1 MQNHIHIL
9 CLNGVMGLKNNIDSF
24 SAPLAEKETGS
35 IAFKALFFIL
45 GTYLV
50 LILSIILTIFIGAGL
65 IYIFYEWFS
74 TFTNSIPSGLMVVL
88 GLGMVIGVL
97 SMLHGIYV
105 SLKPRKSFYPGYIIA
120 KEEQPVLATL
130 IEKLCRDM
138 GTDSPDTII
147 LHAEPT
153 FFVQHGKVVTFNGKG
168 KGKILSIGIPLLSY
182 LTVDELR
189 SILAHEFAH
198 FTGKDTTY
206 STYIAPAYESAITA
220 IRNMQSYI
228 NRYLKKGSGKQAAL
242 ILPMLL
248 PNYILKLY
256 FSIFHKSNMK
266 RSRHRELRADSIAAA
281 TCGSDSFKSALKK
294 VVGLSKV
301 FEDIACGQLLG
312 LYREGRQY
320 KNYYQYFKEMSPY
333 ILSAASKFTEDALKE
348 NTNKYDSHPSL
359 KDRLERFPE
368 TGMNCNDNEASTELI
383 NDLEKY
389 EKYLT
394 QAYTEYLAVLNNVR
408 F

>member
-1 MQNHIHIL
+1 MEH
-9 CLNGVMGLKNNIDSF
+9 NIDNF
-24 SAPLAEKETGS
+24 CEPLIEKNTEP
-35 IAFKALFFIL
+35 IVLKALLFIL

-50 LILSIILTIFIGAGL
+50 LIFSIGLTIAIGVSL
-65 IYIFYEWFS
+65 IYILYEWFAA
-74 TFTNSIPSGLMVVL
+74 FTNAIPSGLIVIL
-88 GLGMVIGVL
+88 GIGMLIGVL

-105 SLKPRKSFYPGYIIA
+105 SLKPKKSFYPGYIIT
-120 KEEQPVLATL
+120 KEEQPAL
-130 IEKLCRDM
+130 IALIDKLCRDM
-138 GTDSPDTII
+138 GTEFPDTII
-147 LHAEPT
+147 FHAEPI

-168 KGKILSIGIPLLSY
+168 KGKTLSIGIPLLSY
-182 LTVDELR
+182 LTVNELR

-198 FTGKDTTY
+198 FTGKDTIY
-206 STYIAPAYESAITA
+206 SIYIAPAYESAITA

-228 NRYLKKGSGKQAAL
+228 NHYLKKGSGKQAAL

-248 PNYILKLY
+248 PNCILKLY
-256 FSIFHKSNMK
+256 FNIFHKSNMK

-294 VVGLSKV
+294 AVGISKV

-312 LYREGRQY
+312 LYREGKQY

-333 ILSAASKFTEDALKE
+333 VLNAASKFAEEALKQ

-359 KDRLERFPE
+359 KDRLKCFPD
-368 TGMNCNDNEASTELI
+368 TGVNCNDNEISIDLI

-394 QAYTEYLAVLNNVR
+394 QAYTEYLAVLNNVS